1 MELEVAMKY
10 CAVGVVVAPI
20 APLAFAE
27 RSEFVMP
34 VRDRTPA
41 FEKLDVALA
50 PNHAGPYELNKV
62 VDACWKNAVLCATM
76 PPKAI
81 LGSPCVHDASYSS
94 PSRLCLYSASK
105 ACSSSSDRSAPVSR
119 FIRCP
124 ATKLCVPSTS
134 ISYICFSPTS
144 SIFLMRSKR
153 KPRST
158 PAIFPSSCKY
168 GVERITAISCSAVK
182 SPTRVQR
189 YEIGGAKNLVMGY
202 LSPTVFGPLDSP
214 SRSAILALRFF
225 QTRRKA
231 GRGCL

>member
-62 VDACWKNAVLCATM
+62 VDACWKKAVLWATM

-81 LGSPCVHDASYSS
+81 ELLSGTWSLELR
-94 PSRLCLYSASK
+94 SRRI
-105 ACSSSSDRSAPVSR
+105 ACADWR
-119 FIRCP
+119 I
-124 ATKLCVPSTS
+124 
-134 ISYICFSPTS
+134 
-144 SIFLMRSKR
+144 
-153 KPRST
+153 ST
-158 PAIFPSSCKY
+158 PCLRARASI
-168 GVERITAISCSAVK
+168 II
-182 SPTRVQR
+182 
-189 YEIGGAKNLVMGY
+189 M
-202 LSPTVFGPLDSP
+202 DSF
-214 SRSAILALRFF
+214 S
-225 QTRRKA
+225 
-231 GRGCL
+231 